1 MSDQD
6 QLSIMRREVK
16 LKKLLFSELPSD
28 YSLFKQYNIKPK
40 EMFENLLALHAV
52 DGSNQDSISVED
64 IYEITDSLT
73 SLSMEK
79 PKQKARE
86 PVQGAEATIVDL
98 E

>member
-6 QLSIMRREVK
+6 QLSIMRKEVK
-16 LKKLLFSELPSD
+16 LKKLLFSELPSN
-28 YSLFKQYNIKPK
+28 YSLFKQYNIMPK